1 MNNDTIQRILQ
12 FLVSLENVTYKE
24 FIIIKNYLST
34 TEYDSNYSQLFEVI
48 DNYYKTRNNK
58 FPDSA
63 WVMRQFPDYYI
74 NFRPIILLPDDIFVL
89 TKMLKD
95 ESYKN
100 KVLSATY
107 SDNLE
112 KASELLNEYKNSDT
126 HISQAP
132 TKATE
137 VFKDFKD
144 KRELLG
150 EGILTGIK
158 ELDKDIDFL
167 QYKNFTVLIAPTK
180 SYKTMISCNIAYDAV
195 INQGKNVVYITL
207 EDSYYS
213 IWANVLSKH
222 SYIMG
227 FGITTNE
234 IKKYKL
240 TKDRDNIFERQQRNF
255 DASAKG
261 NFVVLSSEHMISFT
275 PDEIEKQLR
284 YYEKLWGSI
293 DMVILDHL
301 SILNEPIPGRKD
313 LTGPALSKEYVRFLT
328 KLSIS
333 FSEKGFVFLGL
344 SQITRAYTERL
355 MQGEKIESIGA
366 AETSEIE
373 RSCSLMLCSYA
384 NSDLKKSGK
393 VKLSIVINRNGPCD
407 IEYKIPVIPEYAIV
421 GEPYVEKYDDET
433 LASIMAGNELPV
445 VNKVK
450 FGISFTQFQ
459 KDLQLCH

>member
-1 MNNDTIQRILQ
+1 
-12 FLVSLENVTYKE
+12 
-24 FIIIKNYLST
+24 
-34 TEYDSNYSQLFEVI
+34 
-48 DNYYKTRNNK
+48 
-58 FPDSA
+58 
-63 WVMRQFPDYYI
+63 MRQFPDYYT
-74 NFRPIILLPDDIFVL
+74 NFMPIILLPDDIFVL
-89 TKMLKD
+89 TRTLRN

-112 KASELLNEYKNSDT
+112 KASELLNEYKNSNDN
-126 HISQAP
+126 ISQAP

-222 SYIMG
+222 SYTMG

-234 IKKYKL
+234 IKKFRL
-240 TKDRDNIFERQQRNF
+240 TKDRDDIFERQQRNF

-261 NFVVLSSEHMISFT
+261 NFVVLSSEHMPSFT

-293 DMVILDHL
+293 DMVIVDHL

-313 LTGPALSKEYVRFLT
+313 LSGPALSKEYVRFLT

-433 LASIMAGNELPV
+433 LAAILAGNELPV
-445 VNKVK
+445 INKVK